1 MSFKT
6 VLLIANPSNW
16 SPPGTWLH
24 PIGARWPIGLNVV
37 QCRNIQTSHYQ
48 MQTALRYKTNL
59 LTVSQKPGTMFASKW
74 ATAESV
80 AILFNTA
87 ELEILAVV
95 ELNNILKEDLHRES
109 RIHMDYDSALKKT
122 VLRADPSR
130 TVVQKH
136 LQQVLREA
144 DFESIPPRTV
154 VKSEPL
160 ELY

>member
-1 MSFKT
+1 
-6 VLLIANPSNW
+6 
-16 SPPGTWLH
+16 
-24 PIGARWPIGLNVV
+24 
-37 QCRNIQTSHYQ
+37 
-48 MQTALRYKTNL
+48 
-59 LTVSQKPGTMFASKW
+59 MFASKW

-160 ELY
+160 EPY